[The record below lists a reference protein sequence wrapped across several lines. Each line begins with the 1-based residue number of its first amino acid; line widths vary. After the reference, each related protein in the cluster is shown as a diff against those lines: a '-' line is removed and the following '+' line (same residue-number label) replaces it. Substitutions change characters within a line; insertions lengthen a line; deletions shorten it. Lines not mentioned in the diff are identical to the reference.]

1 MWKMY
6 KEKWDYDIILQA
18 NNISYLTI
26 PTVKVVPLKD
36 GWYEA
41 SYQWPFNDREVIK
54 IPVKVVQGKDR
65 FVIVNIREKAGP
77 LLPEK
82 P

>member
-1 MWKMY
+1 MY

-41 SYQWPFNDREVIK
+41 SYQWPWNDKGIHK
-54 IPVKVVQGKDR
+54 IPFKVVQNKAH
-65 FVIVNIREKAGP
+65 FEIVNIRESAGP

>member
-1 MWKMY
+1 M
-6 KEKWDYDIILQA
+6 
-18 NNISYLTI
+18 
-26 PTVKVVPLKD
+26 KVVPLKD

-41 SYQWPFNDREVIK
+41 SYQWPWNDREVIK
-54 IPVKVVQGKDR
+54 IPVKVVQDKDR

-82 P
+82 L

>member
-1 MWKMY
+1 MG
-6 KEKWDYDIILQA
+6 LRHHFASQQHF
-18 NNISYLTI
+18 ISYN
-26 PTVKVVPLKD
+26 PDVKVVPLKD

-41 SYQWPFNDREVIK
+41 SYQWPFNDREIIK